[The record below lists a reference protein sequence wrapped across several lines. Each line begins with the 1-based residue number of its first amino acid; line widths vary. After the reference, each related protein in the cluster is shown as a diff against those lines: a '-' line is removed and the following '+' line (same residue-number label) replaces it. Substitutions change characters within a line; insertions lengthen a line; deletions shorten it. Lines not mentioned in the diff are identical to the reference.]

1 MKRRRKI
8 KKQFKALMDLTTK
21 KGKVLKKIFTQLNKK
36 KWTCAK
42 CEELLQIIYNPQLAR
57 TTKKGMIRKTARRAY
72 ENGRKKPNTRAKRAM
87 KIHHSEGISLKAAW
101 RRV

>member
-1 MKRRRKI
+1 
-8 KKQFKALMDLTTK
+8 MDVTTK
-21 KGKVLKKIFTQLNKK
+21 KGKILKKIFTQLNKK

-57 TTKKGMIRKTARRAY
+57 TTKKGMIRKTARRAF
-72 ENGRKKPNTRAKRAM
+72 ENGRKNGKNTRAKEAM
-87 KIHHSEGISLKAAW
+87 KIHHSEGVSLREAW

>member
-1 MKRRRKI
+1 
-8 KKQFKALMDLTTK
+8 MDVTTK
-21 KGKVLKKIFTQLNKK
+21 KGKILKKIFTQLNKK

-57 TTKKGMIRKTARRAY
+57 TTKKGMKRKTARLAF
-72 ENGRKKPNTRAKRAM
+72 ENGRKKNSRAKQAM
-87 KIHHSEGISLKAAW
+87 KIHHSEGVSLREAW